1 MKNSDKKA
9 LVTGGTGALGRVIV
23 KRFLGEG
30 IKVASSYRDEA
41 EMALLR
47 NSFGEEVVLIP
58 GDVTKEQDVVALFG
72 RALESFSN
80 IDILLNIVG
89 GYVPGA
95 PVKEIEAKDWDL
107 MMSLNLRSM
116 FLCSREF
123 LRRAK
128 SAPYGRIIS
137 IGAMPA
143 LQPSAGTGAYGV
155 SKAGVIALTEIL
167 GLELKGTGI
176 TANAIAPSVLDTA
189 ANRNS
194 MPKADMSHW
203 VSPDEIAELML
214 FLCSDQGRSINGAC
228 IPVFGGVK

>member
-9 LVTGGTGALGRVIV
+9 LITGGTGALGRVIV

-30 IKVASSYRDEA
+30 VKVASSYRDEA

-47 NSFGEEVVLIP
+47 NSFGDEVVLIP
-58 GDVTKEQDVVALFG
+58 GDVTQESDVKALFD
-72 RALESFSN
+72 RAVDAVQR
-80 IDILLNIVG
+80 IDILLNVVG
-89 GYVPGA
+89 GYVPGSS
-95 PVKEIEAKDWDL
+95 VKDTETQTWDL

-123 LRRAK
+123 LRRAHGA
-128 SAPYGRIIS
+128 SYGRIIS

-143 LQPSAGTGAYGV
+143 LQPSAGMAAYGV
-155 SKAGVIALTEIL
+155 SKAGVISLTEFL

-176 TANAIAPSVLDTA
+176 TANAIAPSILDTP
-189 ANRNS
+189 ANRHS
-194 MPKADMSHW
+194 MPAGDPTRW

-214 FLCSDQGRSINGAC
+214 FLCSDQGKSINGVC
-228 IPVFGGVK
+228 IPVFGGS